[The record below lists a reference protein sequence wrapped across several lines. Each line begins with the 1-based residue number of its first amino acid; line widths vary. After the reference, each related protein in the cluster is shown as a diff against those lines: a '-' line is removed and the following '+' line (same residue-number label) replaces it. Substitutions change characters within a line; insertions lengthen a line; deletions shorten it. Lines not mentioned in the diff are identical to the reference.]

1 MKARLII
8 LVVLAAGLDVWFAG
22 TNNAAAPDDDTIQL
36 SAAEKEEI
44 RRAREM
50 GTELG
55 KRPLPGEEP
64 SEKPEVLV
72 QVEVDESSGK
82 NRLNFIISE
91 AHGYYVESFTMEVWY
106 TGSEGYDSDDSP
118 LRMEIHRDVYLR
130 ANETLRECTDVVPAE
145 LSRIDDDMGTS
156 SDWDTRGLRH
166 GRSRANDPDPLP
178 LLADM
183 LGCDES

>member
-8 LVVLAAGLDVWFAG
+8 LVVVAAALAVWFAVPKK
-22 TNNAAAPDDDTIQL
+22 AVAPEDNTTQL
-36 SAAEKEEI
+36 SAPEKEEI

-72 QVEVDESSGK
+72 QVEVDESSAK

-91 AHGYYVESFTMEVWY
+91 AHGYYVESFTLEVWY

-118 LRMEIHRDVYLR
+118 LRMEIHRDVFLR

-156 SDWDTRGLRH
+156 DDWDIRVIRH
-166 GRSRANDPDPLP
+166 GRARVNDPDPLP
-178 LLADM
+178 LLPDM
-183 LGCDES
+183 LGCGS